1 MKQYL
6 DLLNRVLTEGIK
18 SDRTGTSTM
27 GSIRTPDA
35 FQYGR
40 GLPLSN
46 YQETSFEIHYPRT
59 ALVPERRYKRKIP
72 ARERGTHLE

>member
-6 DLLNRVLTEGIK
+6 DLLNRVLTEGIEK
-18 SDRTGTSTM
+18 KRPYRNRYNQR
-27 GSIRTPDA
+27 IRTPDA

-40 GLPLSN
+40 GLPLSD

-59 ALVPERRYKRKIP
+59 AL
-72 ARERGTHLE
+72 GS